1 MEVLV
6 GAKEVREG
14 DEVVVHMG
22 NVIPFD
28 GVVTD
33 GEAMVNQASLTGESE
48 PVRRISENYVYAGTV
63 VEEGELTI
71 LVKAVGGPPLRTRLC
86 DDRGIPEVKVRA

>member
-1 MEVLV
+1 MNVGKVWLKKDGVEVLV

-28 GVVTD
+28 GVVVTD
-33 GEAMVNQASLTGESE
+33 GEAMVNQASLTGESS
-48 PVRRISENYVYAGTV
+48 RYAGS
-63 VEEGELTI
+63 
-71 LVKAVGGPPLRTRLC
+71 
-86 DDRGIPEVKVRA
+86 VRIMSMQEP